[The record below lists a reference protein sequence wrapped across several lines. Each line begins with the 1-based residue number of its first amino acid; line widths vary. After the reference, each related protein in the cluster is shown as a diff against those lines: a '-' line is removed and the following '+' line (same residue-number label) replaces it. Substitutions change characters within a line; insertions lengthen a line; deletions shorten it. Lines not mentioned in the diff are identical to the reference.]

1 MALTKINNNTLSA
14 VTTLPSAIATGDVLQ
29 VVGSSST
36 TNFTNSSTSM
46 AEMMNVSITP
56 SSSSNKILIHFSTN
70 CKIAASSNAYGAA
83 TVFRGT
89 TSGTDLGEKVGGY
102 GGGNDFD
109 AMLTGVYLDSPSTTS
124 AQKYTLA
131 MRKASGSTSSVG
143 TDSRMFNLILMEIA
157 G

>member
-1 MALTKINNNTLSA
+1 MSLTKINNNTLSA
-14 VTTLPSAIATGDVLQ
+14 VTTLPAAIPTGEVLQ

-70 CKIAASSNAYGAA
+70 CQINGSSNSYGRA

-89 TSGTDLGEKVGGY
+89 LSGTDLGAKIGGLAS
-102 GGGNDFD
+102 GTNNDS
-109 AMLTGVYLDSPSTTS
+109 MLTGVYLDTPSTTS

-131 MRKASGSTSSVG
+131 MSTGSGSTTSAG
-143 TDSRMFNLILMEIA
+143 TDSRMYNLILMEIA

>member
-14 VTTLPSAIATGDVLQ
+14 ITGLPAAIATGEVLQ

-70 CKIAASSNAYGAA
+70 CQIVGDSNAYGRA

-89 TSGTDLGEKVGGY
+89 TSGTDLGAKIGGLAS
-102 GGGNDFD
+102 GTNNDS
-109 AMLTGVYLDSPSTTS
+109 MLTGVYLDSPSTTS

-131 MRKASGSTSSVG
+131 MSKGSGGTSSVG